1 MPIDSPKPLLVFA
14 VHGINTPAE
23 VPYAAD
29 WREALGFDCE
39 VVEARWDSTGSVV
52 GDVFKILL
60 NKRERNKAV
69 GAITSQLRDFV
80 ERDGPKLLLA
90 HSMGEPLLLEAV
102 RRVQPDLP
110 IATIGGPLSH
120 PFFGNTLATVG
131 LRKPT
136 PGDAPLRFWNRHDGV
151 CCSRFLGARQ
161 PSWMNATRIAVAG
174 DTGWVVEHSAVLYLE
189 HDNVRRAVRALK
201 EKNT

>member
-1 MPIDSPKPLLVFA
+1 MNPPKLLQILA
-14 VHGINTPAE
+14 VHGINTPAD
-23 VPYAAD
+23 VPYGGD
-29 WREALGFDCE
+29 WSDALGIDCE
-39 VVEARWDSTGSVV
+39 VTEARWDSTGSVA

-69 GAITSQLRDFV
+69 GAVTMQLRDF
-80 ERDGPKLLLA
+80 EARSGPKLLLA

-102 RRVQPDLP
+102 RRVQPNLP
-110 IATIGGPLSH
+110 IITLGGPLSH

-136 PGDAPLRFWNRHDGV
+136 PGEPPLRFWNRHDGV

-161 PSWMNATRIAVAG
+161 PSWMEAARIAVAG
-174 DTGWVVEHSAVLYLE
+174 DTGWVVEHDAVLYLE
-189 HDNVRRAVRALK
+189 NDNVRRAVRALK
-201 EKNT
+201 EKNA